1 MMEKMSLKEAISHL
15 SWLNFDEDGE
25 LAPPRTW
32 YYKIGKKRN
41 EALKTLIDFAK
52 EHIKEEE
59 NESRS

>member
-1 MMEKMSLKEAISHL
+1 MEEKMSLKEAISHL

-32 YYKIGKKRN
+32 YYEIGKKRN

-52 EHIKEEE
+52 EHVEEE
-59 NESRS
+59 

>member
-1 MMEKMSLKEAISHL
+1 MEKMSLKEAISHL

-25 LAPPRTW
+25 LAPPITW

-52 EHIKEEE
+52 EHIKEEK